1 MSALRL
7 EIFDS
12 SVAADGTPQPLV
24 EASALEDAK
33 IASFEQG
40 YSAGWE
46 DAAAAQQGDQSRI
59 RADLARNLQSLA
71 FTFQDARAHVLQAIR
86 PLILE
91 MASRLLPEVARE
103 ALAPTVLEALMPMA
117 DTLADAPLVLVLN
130 PTVRDSVEGLVA
142 QATGLPMVIEEEP
155 SLGEGQVYIRFGTSE
170 TKVDLTQVTADITA
184 AVRAYFNVTNKETPH
199 G

>member
-1 MSALRL
+1 MPGLRL
-7 EIFDS
+7 EIFDTAT
-12 SVAADGTPQPLV
+12 AADGTPQPLV
-24 EASALEDAK
+24 EASALEEARV
-33 IASFEQG
+33 AAFEQG

-71 FTFQDARAHVLQAIR
+71 FTFQDARSHVLQAIR

-91 MASRLLPEVARE
+91 MTNRLLPEVARE
-103 ALAPTVLEALMPMA
+103 ALAPTVLDALMP
-117 DTLADAPLVLVLN
+117 LADDLAEAPLTLVLN
-130 PTVRDSVEGLVA
+130 PAVRDRVEGLLA
-142 QATGLPMVIEEEP
+142 QATGLPIQIEEEP
-155 SLGEGQVYIRFGTSE
+155 SLGEGQVYIRFGTAE

-184 AVRAYFNVTNKETPH
+184 AVRAFFSLTTEETPH